1 MCIDYFDRE
10 SLQRWFDD
18 KGDET
23 HRINYDLNESSIV
36 FDLGGYLGEWSE
48 KIFNKYGC
56 EIFIFEPV
64 KKYYDEINNK
74 FNNDKIKTFKLGLSD
89 KDSNVDVYDDGAQ
102 SSVYLK
108 SGQKENINLVD
119 YNNFINKNNIEFI
132 DLMKI
137 NIEGSEFDL
146 LEYII
151 KNNLHLKIKNIQVQF
166 HKMFSDSES
175 RRDKIRKELSKTHKL
190 TYDYKFVWENWQL
203 L

>member
-23 HRINYDLNESSIV
+23 HRINYDLDESSIV

-119 YNNFINKNNIEFI
+119 YNNFINKNNIGVI

>member
-23 HRINYDLNESSIV
+23 HRINYDLNENSIV

>member
-23 HRINYDLNESSIV
+23 HRINYDLNENSIV

-119 YNNFINKNNIEFI
+119 YNNFINKSNIEFI

>member
-23 HRINYDLNESSIV
+23 HRINYDLDESSIV

-56 EIFIFEPV
+56 KIFIFEPV

>member
-23 HRINYDLNESSIV
+23 HRINYDLDESSIV

-119 YNNFINKNNIEFI
+119 YNNFINKNNIGFI

>member
-23 HRINYDLNESSIV
+23 HRINYDLDESSIV

-89 KDSNVDVYDDGAQ
+89 KDLNVDVYDDGAQ

-119 YNNFINKNNIEFI
+119 YNNFINKNNIGVI

>member
-18 KGDET
+18 KGDEI
-23 HRINYDLNESSIV
+23 HRINYDLDESSIV

-56 EIFIFEPV
+56 KIFIFEPV

-119 YNNFINKNNIEFI
+119 YNNFINKNNIGVI